1 MAAVRRQAARFQ
13 KHPDAFAGTDPGT
26 MERALQALQRSQME
40 FDQDGAQWERAV
52 IAACKASGV
61 KVPKIVRH
69 ESETVSE
76 PGSSA
81 SAGIGSVSESAFFIQ
96 PVVQSNSKAGG

>member
-1 MAAVRRQAARFQ
+1 
-13 KHPDAFAGTDPGT
+13 

-69 ESETVSE
+69 ESATVSE

-81 SAGIGSVSESAFFIQ
+81 SAGIGSVSESALLHSASR
-96 PVVQSNSKAGG
+96 PVELEAGG